1 MIKRAKIMNYRQNQ
15 NYLLKF
21 IWALNC
27 KQITNI
33 RTDFLLMSM
42 SVSKQLILVQLT
54 RNTNKVTS
62 VTIDSPN
69 GMTANKKE

>member
-1 MIKRAKIMNYRQNQ
+1 
-15 NYLLKF
+15 
-21 IWALNC
+21 
-27 KQITNI
+27 
-33 RTDFLLMSM
+33 MSM

>member
-1 MIKRAKIMNYRQNQ
+1 
-15 NYLLKF
+15 L
-21 IWALNC
+21 IWALSV
-27 KQITNI
+27 KQITEQVLEVLEQTFSAYI
-33 RTDFLLMSM
+33 TIMSM